1 VGSNPTPRINQVA
14 SGNFAVPPFHI
25 TRGGIFLLVKDIWK
39 AEEEADEE
47 MSREKGAEL
56 FKTIEGVLDTSTLMT
71 LYELENRGYFKKLMG
86 VVSTGKEANVYWG
99 VGDNGEVAVKVYR
112 TATLDFKKIWVYIV
126 GDPRFSRIKKS
137 TRGMMFI
144 WAEKEFKNLRRAYDV
159 GVRVP
164 EPIVQRKNVLVME
177 FIGEEGVPAPK
188 IKDVKLTIQEL
199 KRTFEKVI
207 DYVSKLYRKA
217 ELVHSDISEYN
228 ILWWDEPVL
237 IDLSQAV
244 MLSHPLSNDFL
255 VRDLKNILT
264 YFSREGVKV
273 PSLEELYYQVTG
285 EEAPWKQRNT

>member
-1 VGSNPTPRINQVA
+1 M
-14 SGNFAVPPFHI
+14 
-25 TRGGIFLLVKDIWK
+25 VKDIWK